1 MNVIAK
7 NALPG
12 NGRISARFAR
22 MSEHALR
29 QTLDAA
35 LKLIRGSDLPIWK
48 AQAVHAA
55 IELGR
60 RKSREHHADAFGS
73 IIVQS

>member
-7 NALPG
+7 EASLG
-12 NGRISARFAR
+12 NGRLSARFAR

-60 RKSREHHADAFGS
+60 RKSREDHAVVFGS
-73 IIVQS
+73 ITVQI